1 MSAGQK
7 ALHDRL
13 RALIHETAAS
23 TDGVGAIAESVKW
36 GEPSFAP
43 EKPRIGSSVRLADR
57 PDGSVAMMF
66 ICHTGL
72 VGQFRD
78 LYPDSFAYE
87 GNRALV
93 FEPADTIDTAA
104 LSHCVA
110 MALTWYLNRRRNRKS

>member
-1 MSAGQK
+1 MSGGQN

-13 RALIHETAAS
+13 RALIHETAAA
-23 TDGVGAIAESVKW
+23 TDGVGKIAESVKW

-72 VGQFRD
+72 VEQFRE

-93 FEPADTIDTAA
+93 FQPADMIDTAA

-110 MALTWYLNRRRNRKS
+110 MALSYHLNRRRNRKS